1 MEKSSPD
8 QVIYLSKPRP
18 GTGYFMIELLF
29 LAVFILV
36 PQIQCRTGCFIW
48 TPWRIFLLG
57 VIYLALIW
65 HLVDSFRV
73 KYVITPGMLEIRA
86 PWYKKKIFLN
96 DIQDIHRVSG
106 FPLKVLMGWSSRNVL
121 NRYKGLVMLG
131 CRRNDRYLL
140 SPENSEEFLAALEN
154 AIETYREP
162 SHGQ

>member
-8 QVIYLSKPRP
+8 RVTYLSKPRP
-18 GTGYFMIELLF
+18 GIGYLIFELLF

-48 TPWRIFLLG
+48 SPWRIFLFG

-73 KYVITPGMLEIRA
+73 KYQITPGMLVIRA
-86 PWYKKKIFLN
+86 PWYKKKLPL
-96 DIQDIHRVSG
+96 DEIQDIHNVPG
-106 FPLKVLMGWSSRNVL
+106 FSLKVLIGWSIRNVL

-131 CRRNDRYLL
+131 CRRGDRYLL
-140 SPENSEEFLAALEN
+140 SPDHPEEFLSALEN
-154 AIETYREP
+154 AIKAYREP